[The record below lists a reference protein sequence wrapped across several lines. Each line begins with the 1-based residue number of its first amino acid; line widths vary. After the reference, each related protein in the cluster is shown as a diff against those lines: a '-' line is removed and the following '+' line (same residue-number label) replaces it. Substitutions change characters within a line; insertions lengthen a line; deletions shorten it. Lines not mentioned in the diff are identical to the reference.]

1 MPLVLT
7 NETIGSTSAIMNL
20 FALINGSLPDGDI
33 CSAFDL
39 ISMVYSSGTFMC
51 PIVELS
57 LLKADLWI
65 FLVLKLKIGLNHRL
79 STYLALKDH
88 CIYTR
93 DCSQFQSKDAVF

>member
-57 LLKADLWI
+57 FNSRLI
-65 FLVLKLKIGLNHRL
+65 FEFFL
-79 STYLALKDH
+79 
-88 CIYTR
+88 
-93 DCSQFQSKDAVF
+93 F

>member
-39 ISMVYSSGTFMC
+39 ISMVYSRLLMFKKAWTVSMFALSGNRTC
-51 PIVELS
+51 
-57 LLKADLWI
+57 
-65 FLVLKLKIGLNHRL
+65 
-79 STYLALKDH
+79 ST
-88 CIYTR
+88 
-93 DCSQFQSKDAVF
+93 SKGWYSWTSVGHGSEAIK

>member
-1 MPLVLT
+1 MTPKRHFEINWPLVLT

-51 PIVELS
+51 PIAELS
-57 LLKADLWI
+57 WVSTQGRSLNFSCFEAAHFRTVRK
-65 FLVLKLKIGLNHRL
+65 KIGLNH
-79 STYLALKDH
+79 LALNL
-88 CIYTR
+88 
-93 DCSQFQSKDAVF
+93 S